1 VFDPVAI
8 LAPAL
13 ASVREKDAAVDELW
27 VHTVEFL
34 IDRSGQPP
42 AAPKDWR
49 REVKLECKCADCR
62 ELQVFTFNPAEQ
74 THRFRVRQDRRQHL
88 HQQIQRH
95 ALEMTH
101 VTERKG
107 SPQTLVCT
115 KDRRRY
121 QRRCQQY
128 IKDIDTLKALAEQP
142 RNVSAKNGGAQK
154 RINTAC
160 SLASKWSPI

>member
-1 VFDPVAI
+1 
-8 LAPAL
+8 
-13 ASVREKDAAVDELW
+13 
-27 VHTVEFL
+27 
-34 IDRSGQPP
+34 
-42 AAPKDWR
+42 
-49 REVKLECKCADCR
+49 
-62 ELQVFTFNPAEQ
+62 
-74 THRFRVRQDRRQHL
+74 
-88 HQQIQRH
+88 
-95 ALEMTH
+95 MTH

-142 RNVSAKNGGAQK
+142 RNLSAKNGDAQK